1 MVGKVDPENLG
12 DYVFS
17 RTGAPDESVLVGPAY
32 GEDTAAIDL
41 GDQILVVNAD
51 PISLAVE
58 RIGTL
63 GVTIATNDLAA
74 SGADPGWLTT
84 IIFLPKDHGELLDP
98 ITEQLDAA
106 ARELDVAIVGGHS
119 EYARSLEQPLLSLT
133 CFGLT
138 DNYIA
143 SSGADPGDA
152 VLLTKGAGIEGSAI
166 LATDFRTAL
175 EDEVS
180 KSLIDEAA
188 GYFGDISVL
197 PESRVLRQVA
207 TAMHDPTEG
216 GLIDGL
222 LEVAVASDVRLEIDR
237 ERIPIRE
244 PTRALC
250 AAMEVDPLAI
260 FGSGALVATVP
271 EAACKSALDDLAAA
285 GIDAARIGTVAAS
298 DDPGLQLDGRLY
310 TEPIPDDLYALWE
323 E

>member
-1 MVGKVDPENLG
+1 MVGKVDPDDLG
-12 DYVFS
+12 DYVFT
-17 RTGAPDESVLVGPAY
+17 RTGAPDESVIVGPAY

-41 GDQILVVNAD
+41 GEQTLVVNAD

-84 IIFLPKDHGELLDP
+84 TVFLPEGKGDLLDP
-98 ITEQLDAA
+98 ITEQLDAS
-106 ARELDVAIVGGHS
+106 ARELGVTIVGGHS

-138 DNYIA
+138 DRYVA
-143 SSGADPGDA
+143 SSSAQPGDA
-152 VLLTKGAGIEGSAI
+152 VILTKGAGIEGSAI
-166 LATDFRTAL
+166 LATDFQSVL

-180 KSLIDEAA
+180 TAVIEEAA
-188 GYFGDISVL
+188 EYFDDISVL
-197 PESRVLRQVA
+197 PESRLLRAVA

-222 LEVAVASDVRLEIDR
+222 LEVAVASGVRLEIDR
-237 ERIPIRE
+237 DRIPIRAATE
-244 PTRALC
+244 TLC
-250 AAMEVDPLAI
+250 GAMDVDPLAI

-271 EAACKSALDDLAAA
+271 EPECEPMVAALADA
-285 GIDAARIGTVAAS
+285 GIDAAKIGTVAET
-298 DDPGLQLDGRLY
+298 DEPGLQLDGRLY
-310 TEPIPDDLYALWE
+310 TEPIRDDLYALWE
-323 E
+323 D